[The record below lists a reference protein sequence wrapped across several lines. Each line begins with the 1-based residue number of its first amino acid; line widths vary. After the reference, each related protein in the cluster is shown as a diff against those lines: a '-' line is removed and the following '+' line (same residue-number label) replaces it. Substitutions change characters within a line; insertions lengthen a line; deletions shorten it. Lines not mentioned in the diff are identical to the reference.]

1 MEAGGLRRMSELA
14 YCTND
19 EEARVVV
26 SDAQQDYI
34 PLILEAMHRRN
45 VGLRALALQT
55 RICKSRLG
63 LLLHRDAAKRSSM
76 NLSEFHTILSALKID
91 PIQAIISVETLKDD
105 ELRNSAR
112 YASLI
117 PMLCDMF
124 HDLPANLIQAL
135 EEVEG
140 MDGTEVRPEWAA
152 VLQRAVIKRV
162 VHEIS
167 AVASRRA
174 AIEFSI
180 FS

>member
-1 MEAGGLRRMSELA
+1 MSQPAYSPNEEEPQAGSG
-14 YCTND
+14 
-19 EEARVVV
+19 
-26 SDAQQDYI
+26 DAHQDYI
-34 PLILEAMHRRN
+34 PLILQAMGRRD

-76 NLSEFHTILSALKID
+76 TLGEFHAILNALEID
-91 PIQAIISVETLKDD
+91 PIEAIISVETLKDD

-117 PMLCDMF
+117 PMLCEMF
-124 HDLPANLIQAL
+124 HDLPANLIAAL

-167 AVASRRA
+167 AVASRRTA
-174 AIEFSI
+174 LSDFSI
-180 FS
+180 FN